1 MRAWITSSESCA
13 LRRSRCSR
21 SAIDGGSTKIL
32 TRSRPAFSLSACVPC
47 QSMSNKTSCPRAR
60 RAVAMAEHVRPLQ
73 QLATPDHGLEPGG
86 VDEMIITAV
95 DLARPL
101 LARRHRDRKL
111 DAWIG
116 VEQLARQRGLAR
128 ARGRG
133 QHQHEPAA
141 GDGIASLVTAA

>member
-1 MRAWITSSESCA
+1 
-13 LRRSRCSR
+13 
-21 SAIDGGSTKIL
+21 
-32 TRSRPAFSLSACVPC
+32 
-47 QSMSNKTSCPRAR
+47 
-60 RAVAMAEHVRPLQ
+60 
-73 QLATPDHGLEPGG
+73 LEPGG
-86 VDEMIITAV
+86 VDEMIIAAV

-116 VEQLARQRGLAR
+116 VEQLARQRGLAC

-141 GDGIASLVTAA
+141 GDGIASLVTAACRHRLIPNSAPARGTALPRSLAPVRSWSTPRRSTWSTACSFRD